1 MAIIKPF
8 RIKSFK
14 NKNPIIE
21 FENISLSYGERLILD
36 NISFKIN
43 QAEIYGM
50 LGPNGV
56 GKSTIFNLITGLISP
71 KNGKIKIYGELVNE
85 YPVYLRTK
93 KFKIGFVPQYGGYF
107 SDLTLLDNLKAIGE
121 IVIENK
127 NLINEKI
134 NYLISKFELE
144 NIKDIKAKFL
154 SGGQKKKLVIAMSLI
169 NNPNLL
175 LLDEPLS
182 NLDSNLRL
190 EMRAELKRLHQ
201 TLGCTIIFVTHDQ
214 MEAMT
219 LATSIAVMN
228 KGVIEQLAKPMEIY
242 KNPKSLFVAKFVGSP
257 QMNTVDFN
265 DGEQLALSLLSKT
278 KFEKNNVKTLG
289 IRPESIKL
297 TSKDNGDINGKIE
310 TIQPTGAD
318 WIVGLNISG
327 KSIFAISSDQPPGNE
342 NDTIGLSFKLDGLHA
357 FDRND
362 LKLEQD

>member
-1 MAIIKPF
+1 MSEIKLN
-8 RIKSFK
+8 SLVK
-14 NKNPIIE
+14 NFGGNSLAVDNLSVTFPSGE
-21 FENISLSYGERLILD
+21 FVCL
-36 NISFKIN
+36 
-43 QAEIYGM
+43 
-50 LGPNGV
+50 LGPSGC
-56 GKSTIFNLITGLISP
+56 GKTTTLRMIAGLERPDS
-71 KNGKIKIYGELVNE
+71 GEILCGDQ
-85 YPVYLRTK
+85 T
-93 KFKIGFVPQYGGYF
+93 YF
-107 SDLTLLDNLKAIGE
+107 SSNTGEYLKTEKRNLGLMFQSYALWPHMTVFQNIVFGLDMKNQSSSEKEKRFEELEKLFQLKNLKNRYPSE
-121 IVIENK
+121 
-127 NLINEKI
+127 
-134 NYLISKFELE
+134 
-144 NIKDIKAKFL
+144 L
-154 SGGQKKKLVIAMSLI
+154 SGGQQQRVALARMLAV
-169 NNPNLL
+169 NPNLL

-297 TSKDNGDINGKIE
+297 TSKDNGDINGTIE

-342 NDTIGLSFKLDGLHA
+342 NDIIGLSFKLDGLHA

-362 LKLEQD
+362 LKLDVD

>member
-1 MAIIKPF
+1 MSEIKLN
-8 RIKSFK
+8 SLVK
-14 NKNPIIE
+14 NFGGNSLAVDNLSVTFPSGE
-21 FENISLSYGERLILD
+21 FVCL
-36 NISFKIN
+36 
-43 QAEIYGM
+43 
-50 LGPNGV
+50 LGPSGC
-56 GKSTIFNLITGLISP
+56 GKTTTLRMIAGLERPDS
-71 KNGKIKIYGELVNE
+71 GEILCGDQ
-85 YPVYLRTK
+85 T
-93 KFKIGFVPQYGGYF
+93 YF
-107 SDLTLLDNLKAIGE
+107 SSNTGEYLKTEKRNLGLMFQSYALWPHMTVFQNIVFGLDM
-121 IVIENK
+121 K
-127 NLINEKI
+127 NQSSSEKD
-134 NYLISKFELE
+134 KRFEELE
-144 NIKDIKAKFL
+144 NLFQLKNLKNRYPSEL
-154 SGGQKKKLVIAMSLI
+154 SGGQQQRVALARMLAV
-169 NNPNLL
+169 NPNLL

-242 KNPKSLFVAKFVGSP
+242 KNPKSLFVGKFVGSP

-265 DGEQLALSLLSKT
+265 DGEQLAQSLLSKT
-278 KFEKNNVKTLG
+278 NFEKNNVKTLG

>member
-1 MAIIKPF
+1 MSEIKLN
-8 RIKSFK
+8 SLVK
-14 NKNPIIE
+14 NFGGNSLAVDNLSVTFPSGE
-21 FENISLSYGERLILD
+21 FVCL
-36 NISFKIN
+36 
-43 QAEIYGM
+43 
-50 LGPNGV
+50 LGPSGC
-56 GKSTIFNLITGLISP
+56 GKTTTLRMIAGLERPDSGEIFCGDQT
-71 KNGKIKIYGELVNE
+71 
-85 YPVYLRTK
+85 
-93 KFKIGFVPQYGGYF
+93 YF
-107 SDLTLLDNLKAIGE
+107 SSNTGEYLKTEKRNLGLMFQSYALWPHMTVFQNIVFGLDMKNQSSSEKEKRFEELEKLFQLKNLKNRYPSE
-121 IVIENK
+121 
-127 NLINEKI
+127 
-134 NYLISKFELE
+134 
-144 NIKDIKAKFL
+144 L
-154 SGGQKKKLVIAMSLI
+154 SGGQQQRVALARMLAV
-169 NNPNLL
+169 NPNLL

-327 KSIFAISSDQPPGNE
+327 KSIFAISSEQPPGNE

-362 LKLEQD
+362 LKLDVD

>member
-1 MAIIKPF
+1 MIAGLERPD
-8 RIKSFK
+8 S
-14 NKNPIIE
+14 
-21 FENISLSYGERLILD
+21 GEILCGD
-36 NISFKIN
+36 
-43 QAEIYGM
+43 Q
-50 LGPNGV
+50 
-56 GKSTIFNLITGLISP
+56 T
-71 KNGKIKIYGELVNE
+71 
-85 YPVYLRTK
+85 
-93 KFKIGFVPQYGGYF
+93 YF
-107 SDLTLLDNLKAIGE
+107 SSNTGEYLKTEKRNLGLMFQSYALWPHMTVFQNIVFGLDM
-121 IVIENK
+121 K
-127 NLINEKI
+127 NQSSSEKD
-134 NYLISKFELE
+134 KRFEELE
-144 NIKDIKAKFL
+144 NLFQLKNLKNRYPSEL
-154 SGGQKKKLVIAMSLI
+154 SGGQQQRVALARMLAV
-169 NNPNLL
+169 NPNLL

-278 KFEKNNVKTLG
+278 KLEKNNVKTLG

-297 TSKDNGDINGKIE
+297 TSKDNGDINGTIE

>member
-1 MAIIKPF
+1 MSEIKLN
-8 RIKSFK
+8 SLVK
-14 NKNPIIE
+14 NFGGNSLAVDNLSVTFASGE
-21 FENISLSYGERLILD
+21 FVCL
-36 NISFKIN
+36 
-43 QAEIYGM
+43 
-50 LGPNGV
+50 LGPSGC
-56 GKSTIFNLITGLISP
+56 GKTTTLRMIAGLERPDS
-71 KNGKIKIYGELVNE
+71 GEILCGDQ
-85 YPVYLRTK
+85 T
-93 KFKIGFVPQYGGYF
+93 YF
-107 SDLTLLDNLKAIGE
+107 SSNTGEYLKTEKRNLGLMFQSYALWPHMTVFQNIVFGLDM
-121 IVIENK
+121 K
-127 NLINEKI
+127 NQSSSEKD
-134 NYLISKFELE
+134 KRFEELE
-144 NIKDIKAKFL
+144 NLFQLKNLKNRYPSEL
-154 SGGQKKKLVIAMSLI
+154 SGGQQQRVALARMLAV
-169 NNPNLL
+169 NPNLL

-278 KFEKNNVKTLG
+278 KLEKNNVKTLG

-362 LKLEQD
+362 LKLEAV

>member
-1 MAIIKPF
+1 MSEIKLN
-8 RIKSFK
+8 SLVK
-14 NKNPIIE
+14 NFGGNSLAVDNLSVTFPSGE
-21 FENISLSYGERLILD
+21 FVCL
-36 NISFKIN
+36 
-43 QAEIYGM
+43 
-50 LGPNGV
+50 LGPSGC
-56 GKSTIFNLITGLISP
+56 GKTTTLRMIAGLERPDSGEIFCGDQT
-71 KNGKIKIYGELVNE
+71 
-85 YPVYLRTK
+85 
-93 KFKIGFVPQYGGYF
+93 YF
-107 SDLTLLDNLKAIGE
+107 SSNTGEYLKTEKRNLGLMFQSYALWPHMTVFQNIVFGLDMKNQSSSEKEKRFEELEKLFQLKNLKNRYPSE
-121 IVIENK
+121 
-127 NLINEKI
+127 
-134 NYLISKFELE
+134 
-144 NIKDIKAKFL
+144 L
-154 SGGQKKKLVIAMSLI
+154 SGGQQQRVALARMLAV
-169 NNPNLL
+169 NPNLL

-242 KNPKSLFVAKFVGSP
+242 KNPKSLFVGKFVGSP

-265 DGEQLALSLLSKT
+265 DGEQLAQSLLSKT
-278 KFEKNNVKTLG
+278 NFEKNNVKTLG

-297 TSKDNGDINGKIE
+297 TSKDNGDINGTIE

-357 FDRND
+357 FDSNN
-362 LKLEQD
+362 KKI

>member
-1 MAIIKPF
+1 MSEIKLNSLVKNF
-8 RIKSFK
+8 GGNSLAVDNLSVSF
-14 NKNPIIE
+14 PSGE
-21 FENISLSYGERLILD
+21 FVCL
-36 NISFKIN
+36 
-43 QAEIYGM
+43 
-50 LGPNGV
+50 LGPSGC
-56 GKSTIFNLITGLISP
+56 GKTTTLRMIAGLERPDSGEIFCGDQT
-71 KNGKIKIYGELVNE
+71 
-85 YPVYLRTK
+85 
-93 KFKIGFVPQYGGYF
+93 YF
-107 SDLTLLDNLKAIGE
+107 SSNTGEYLKTEKRNLGLMFQSYALWPHMTVFQNIVFGLDMKNQSSSEKEKRFEELEKLFQLKNLKNRYPSE
-121 IVIENK
+121 
-127 NLINEKI
+127 
-134 NYLISKFELE
+134 
-144 NIKDIKAKFL
+144 L
-154 SGGQKKKLVIAMSLI
+154 SGGQQQRVALARMLAV
-169 NNPNLL
+169 NPNLL

-242 KNPKSLFVAKFVGSP
+242 NNPKSLFVAKFVGSP

-297 TSKDNGDINGKIE
+297 TSKDNGDINGTIE

-342 NDTIGLSFKLDGLHA
+342 NDIIGLSFKLDGLHT

-362 LKLEQD
+362 LKLEAD

>member
-1 MAIIKPF
+1 MSEIKLN
-8 RIKSFK
+8 SLVK
-14 NKNPIIE
+14 NFGGNSLAVDNLSVTFASGE
-21 FENISLSYGERLILD
+21 FVCL
-36 NISFKIN
+36 
-43 QAEIYGM
+43 
-50 LGPNGV
+50 LGPSGC
-56 GKSTIFNLITGLISP
+56 GKTTTLRMIAGLERPDS
-71 KNGKIKIYGELVNE
+71 GEILCGDQ
-85 YPVYLRTK
+85 T
-93 KFKIGFVPQYGGYF
+93 YF
-107 SDLTLLDNLKAIGE
+107 SSNTGEYLKTEKRNLGLMFQSYALWPHMTVFQNIVFGLDMKNQSSSEKEKRFEELEKLFQLKNLKNRYPSE
-121 IVIENK
+121 
-127 NLINEKI
+127 
-134 NYLISKFELE
+134 
-144 NIKDIKAKFL
+144 L
-154 SGGQKKKLVIAMSLI
+154 SGGQQQRVALARMLAV
-169 NNPNLL
+169 NPNLL

-265 DGEQLALSLLSKT
+265 DGEQLAQSLLSKT

-297 TSKDNGDINGKIE
+297 TSKDNGDINGTIE

-362 LKLEQD
+362 LKLDVD

>member
-1 MAIIKPF
+1 MSEIKLN
-8 RIKSFK
+8 SLVK
-14 NKNPIIE
+14 NFGGNSLAVDNLSVTFPSGE
-21 FENISLSYGERLILD
+21 FVCL
-36 NISFKIN
+36 
-43 QAEIYGM
+43 
-50 LGPNGV
+50 LGPSGC
-56 GKSTIFNLITGLISP
+56 GKTTTLRMIAGLERPDSGEIFCGDQT
-71 KNGKIKIYGELVNE
+71 
-85 YPVYLRTK
+85 
-93 KFKIGFVPQYGGYF
+93 YF
-107 SDLTLLDNLKAIGE
+107 SSNTGEYLKTEKRNLGLMFQSYALWPHMTVFQNIVFGLDMKNQSSSKKENRFEELEKLFQLKNLKNRYPSE
-121 IVIENK
+121 
-127 NLINEKI
+127 
-134 NYLISKFELE
+134 
-144 NIKDIKAKFL
+144 L
-154 SGGQKKKLVIAMSLI
+154 SGGQQQRVALARMLAV
-169 NNPNLL
+169 NPNLL

-297 TSKDNGDINGKIE
+297 TSKDNGDINGTIE

-362 LKLEQD
+362 LKLEAD

>member
-1 MAIIKPF
+1 MSEIKLN
-8 RIKSFK
+8 SLVK
-14 NKNPIIE
+14 NFGGNSLAVDNLSVTFPSGE
-21 FENISLSYGERLILD
+21 FVCL
-36 NISFKIN
+36 
-43 QAEIYGM
+43 
-50 LGPNGV
+50 LGPSGC
-56 GKSTIFNLITGLISP
+56 GKTTTLRMIAGLERPDSGEIFCGDQT
-71 KNGKIKIYGELVNE
+71 
-85 YPVYLRTK
+85 
-93 KFKIGFVPQYGGYF
+93 YF
-107 SDLTLLDNLKAIGE
+107 SSNTGEYLKTEKRNLGLMFQSYALWPHMTVFQNIVFGLDMKNQSSSEKEKRFEELEKLFQLKNLKNRYPSE
-121 IVIENK
+121 
-127 NLINEKI
+127 
-134 NYLISKFELE
+134 
-144 NIKDIKAKFL
+144 L
-154 SGGQKKKLVIAMSLI
+154 SGGQQQRVALARMLAV
-169 NNPNLL
+169 NPNLL

-201 TLGCTIIFVTHDQ
+201 TLGCTIIFVTQDQ

-297 TSKDNGDINGKIE
+297 TSKDNGDINGTIE

-327 KSIFAISSDQPPGNE
+327 KSIFAISPDQPPGNE
-342 NDTIGLSFKLDGLHA
+342 KDTIGLSFKLDGLHA

-362 LKLEQD
+362 LKLEAREKK

>member
-1 MAIIKPF
+1 MSEIKLN
-8 RIKSFK
+8 SLVK
-14 NKNPIIE
+14 NFGGNSLAVDNLSVTFPSGE
-21 FENISLSYGERLILD
+21 FVCL
-36 NISFKIN
+36 
-43 QAEIYGM
+43 
-50 LGPNGV
+50 LGPSGC
-56 GKSTIFNLITGLISP
+56 GKTTTLRMIAGLERPDSGEIFCGDQT
-71 KNGKIKIYGELVNE
+71 
-85 YPVYLRTK
+85 
-93 KFKIGFVPQYGGYF
+93 YF
-107 SDLTLLDNLKAIGE
+107 SSNTGEYLKTEKRNLGLMFQSYALWPHMTVFQNIVFGLDM
-121 IVIENK
+121 K
-127 NLINEKI
+127 NVSSSEKD
-134 NYLISKFELE
+134 KRFVELE
-144 NIKDIKAKFL
+144 NLFQLKNLKNRYPSEL
-154 SGGQKKKLVIAMSLI
+154 SGGQQQRVALARMLAV
-169 NNPNLL
+169 NPNLL

-242 KNPKSLFVAKFVGSP
+242 KNPKSLFVTKFVGSP

-362 LKLEQD
+362 LKLEAV

>member
-1 MAIIKPF
+1 MSEIKLN
-8 RIKSFK
+8 SLVK
-14 NKNPIIE
+14 NFGGNSLAVDNLSVTFPSGE
-21 FENISLSYGERLILD
+21 FVCL
-36 NISFKIN
+36 
-43 QAEIYGM
+43 
-50 LGPNGV
+50 LGPSGC
-56 GKSTIFNLITGLISP
+56 GKTTTLRMIAGLERPDSGEIFCGDQT
-71 KNGKIKIYGELVNE
+71 
-85 YPVYLRTK
+85 
-93 KFKIGFVPQYGGYF
+93 YF
-107 SDLTLLDNLKAIGE
+107 SSNTGEYLKTEKRNLGLMFQSYALWPHMTVFQNIVFGLDM
-121 IVIENK
+121 K
-127 NLINEKI
+127 NQSSSEKD
-134 NYLISKFELE
+134 KRFEELE
-144 NIKDIKAKFL
+144 NLFQLKNLKNRYPSEL
-154 SGGQKKKLVIAMSLI
+154 SGGQQQRVALARMLAV
-169 NNPNLL
+169 NPNLL

-242 KNPKSLFVAKFVGSP
+242 KNPNSLFVAKFVGSP

-297 TSKDNGDINGKIE
+297 TSKDSGDINGIIE

-342 NDTIGLSFKLDGLHA
+342 NDTIGISFKLDGLHA

>member
-1 MAIIKPF
+1 MSEIKLN
-8 RIKSFK
+8 SLVK
-14 NKNPIIE
+14 NFGGNSLAVDHLSVTFPSGE
-21 FENISLSYGERLILD
+21 FVCL
-36 NISFKIN
+36 
-43 QAEIYGM
+43 
-50 LGPNGV
+50 LGPSGC
-56 GKSTIFNLITGLISP
+56 GKTTTLRMIAGLERPDSGEIFCGDQT
-71 KNGKIKIYGELVNE
+71 
-85 YPVYLRTK
+85 
-93 KFKIGFVPQYGGYF
+93 YF
-107 SDLTLLDNLKAIGE
+107 SSNTGEYLKTEKRNLGLMFQSYALWPHMTVFQNIVFGLDM
-121 IVIENK
+121 K
-127 NLINEKI
+127 NVSSSEKD
-134 NYLISKFELE
+134 KRFEELE
-144 NIKDIKAKFL
+144 NLFQLKNLKNRYPSEL
-154 SGGQKKKLVIAMSLI
+154 SGGQQQRVALARMLAV
-169 NNPNLL
+169 NPNLL

-265 DGEQLALSLLSKT
+265 DGEQLAQSLLSKT
-278 KFEKNNVKTLG
+278 NFEKNNVKTLG

-297 TSKDNGDINGKIE
+297 TLKDNGDINGTIE

-342 NDTIGLSFKLDGLHA
+342 NDIIGLSFKLDGLHA

-362 LKLEQD
+362 LKLDVD

>member
-1 MAIIKPF
+1 MSEIKLN
-8 RIKSFK
+8 SLVK
-14 NKNPIIE
+14 NFWGNSLAVDNLSVTFPSGE
-21 FENISLSYGERLILD
+21 FVCL
-36 NISFKIN
+36 
-43 QAEIYGM
+43 
-50 LGPNGV
+50 LGPSGC
-56 GKSTIFNLITGLISP
+56 GKTTTLRMIAGLERPDSGEIFCGDQT
-71 KNGKIKIYGELVNE
+71 
-85 YPVYLRTK
+85 
-93 KFKIGFVPQYGGYF
+93 YF
-107 SDLTLLDNLKAIGE
+107 SSNTGEYLKTEKRNLGLMFQSYALWPHMTVFQNIVFGLDM
-121 IVIENK
+121 K
-127 NLINEKI
+127 NQSSSEKD
-134 NYLISKFELE
+134 KRFEELE
-144 NIKDIKAKFL
+144 NLFQLKNLKNRYPSEL
-154 SGGQKKKLVIAMSLI
+154 SGGQQQRVALARMLAV
-169 NNPNLL
+169 NPNLL

-278 KFEKNNVKTLG
+278 KLEKNNVKTLG

-297 TSKDNGDINGKIE
+297 TSKDNGDINGTIE

-362 LKLEQD
+362 LKLDVD

>member
-1 MAIIKPF
+1 MSEIKLN
-8 RIKSFK
+8 SLVK
-14 NKNPIIE
+14 NFGGNSLAVDNLSVTFPSGE
-21 FENISLSYGERLILD
+21 FVCL
-36 NISFKIN
+36 
-43 QAEIYGM
+43 
-50 LGPNGV
+50 LGPSGC
-56 GKSTIFNLITGLISP
+56 GKTTTLRMIAGLERPDSGEIFCGDQT
-71 KNGKIKIYGELVNE
+71 
-85 YPVYLRTK
+85 
-93 KFKIGFVPQYGGYF
+93 YF
-107 SDLTLLDNLKAIGE
+107 SSNTGEYLKTEKRNLGLMFQSYALWPHMTVFQNIVFGLDMKNQSSSEKEKRFEELEKLFQLKNLKNRYPSE
-121 IVIENK
+121 
-127 NLINEKI
+127 
-134 NYLISKFELE
+134 
-144 NIKDIKAKFL
+144 L
-154 SGGQKKKLVIAMSLI
+154 SGGQQQRVALARMLAV
-169 NNPNLL
+169 NPNLL

-297 TSKDNGDINGKIE
+297 TSKDNGDINGTIE

-357 FDRND
+357 FDSNN
-362 LKLEQD
+362 KKI

>member
-1 MAIIKPF
+1 MSEIKLN
-8 RIKSFK
+8 SLVK
-14 NKNPIIE
+14 NFGGNSLAVDNLSVTFPSGE
-21 FENISLSYGERLILD
+21 FVCL
-36 NISFKIN
+36 
-43 QAEIYGM
+43 
-50 LGPNGV
+50 LGPSGC
-56 GKSTIFNLITGLISP
+56 GKTTTLRMIAGLERPDSGEIFCGDQT
-71 KNGKIKIYGELVNE
+71 
-85 YPVYLRTK
+85 
-93 KFKIGFVPQYGGYF
+93 YF
-107 SDLTLLDNLKAIGE
+107 SSNTGEYLKTEKRNLGLMFQSYALWPHMTVFQNIVFGLDMKNQSSSEKEKRFEELEKLFQLKNLKNRYPSE
-121 IVIENK
+121 
-127 NLINEKI
+127 
-134 NYLISKFELE
+134 
-144 NIKDIKAKFL
+144 L
-154 SGGQKKKLVIAMSLI
+154 SGGQQQRVALARMLAV
-169 NNPNLL
+169 NPNLL

-297 TSKDNGDINGKIE
+297 TSKDNGDINGTIE

>member
-1 MAIIKPF
+1 MSEIKLN
-8 RIKSFK
+8 SLVK
-14 NKNPIIE
+14 NFGGNSLAVDNLSVTFPSGE
-21 FENISLSYGERLILD
+21 FVCL
-36 NISFKIN
+36 
-43 QAEIYGM
+43 
-50 LGPNGV
+50 LGPSGC
-56 GKSTIFNLITGLISP
+56 GKTTTLRMIAGLERPDS
-71 KNGKIKIYGELVNE
+71 GEILCGDQ
-85 YPVYLRTK
+85 T
-93 KFKIGFVPQYGGYF
+93 YF
-107 SDLTLLDNLKAIGE
+107 SSNTGEYLKTEKRNLGLMFQSYALWPHMTVFQNIVFGLDMKNQSSSEKEKRFEELEKLFQLKNLKNRYPSE
-121 IVIENK
+121 
-127 NLINEKI
+127 
-134 NYLISKFELE
+134 
-144 NIKDIKAKFL
+144 L
-154 SGGQKKKLVIAMSLI
+154 SGGQQQRVALARMLAV
-169 NNPNLL
+169 NPNLL

-297 TSKDNGDINGKIE
+297 TSKDNGDINGTIE

-362 LKLEQD
+362 LKLELD

>member
-1 MAIIKPF
+1 MSEIKLN
-8 RIKSFK
+8 SLVK
-14 NKNPIIE
+14 NFGGNSLAVDNLSVTFPSGE
-21 FENISLSYGERLILD
+21 FVCL
-36 NISFKIN
+36 
-43 QAEIYGM
+43 
-50 LGPNGV
+50 LGPSGC
-56 GKSTIFNLITGLISP
+56 GKTTTLRMIAGLERPDSGEIFCGDQT
-71 KNGKIKIYGELVNE
+71 
-85 YPVYLRTK
+85 
-93 KFKIGFVPQYGGYF
+93 YF
-107 SDLTLLDNLKAIGE
+107 SSNTGEYLKTEKRNLGLMFQSYALWPHMTVFQNIVFGLDMKNQSSSEKEKRFEELEKLFQLKNLKNRYPSE
-121 IVIENK
+121 
-127 NLINEKI
+127 
-134 NYLISKFELE
+134 
-144 NIKDIKAKFL
+144 L
-154 SGGQKKKLVIAMSLI
+154 SGGQQQRVALARMLAV
-169 NNPNLL
+169 NPNLL

-242 KNPKSLFVAKFVGSP
+242 NNPKSLFVAKFVGSP

-265 DGEQLALSLLSKT
+265 DGEQLAISLLSKT

-297 TSKDNGDINGKIE
+297 ISKDNGDINGKIE

>member
-1 MAIIKPF
+1 MSEIKLN
-8 RIKSFK
+8 SLVK
-14 NKNPIIE
+14 NFGGNSLAVDNLSVTFPSGE
-21 FENISLSYGERLILD
+21 FVCL
-36 NISFKIN
+36 
-43 QAEIYGM
+43 
-50 LGPNGV
+50 LGPSGC
-56 GKSTIFNLITGLISP
+56 GKTTTLRMIAGLERPDSGEIFCGDQT
-71 KNGKIKIYGELVNE
+71 
-85 YPVYLRTK
+85 
-93 KFKIGFVPQYGGYF
+93 YF
-107 SDLTLLDNLKAIGE
+107 SSNTGAYLKTEKRNLGLMFQSYALWPHMTVFQNIVFGLDMKNQSSSEKEKRFEELEKLFQLKNLKNRYPSE
-121 IVIENK
+121 
-127 NLINEKI
+127 
-134 NYLISKFELE
+134 
-144 NIKDIKAKFL
+144 L
-154 SGGQKKKLVIAMSLI
+154 SGGQQQRVALARMLAV
-169 NNPNLL
+169 NPNLL

-297 TSKDNGDINGKIE
+297 TSKDNGDINGTIE

-362 LKLEQD
+362 LKLDVD

>member
-1 MAIIKPF
+1 MSEIKLN
-8 RIKSFK
+8 SLVK
-14 NKNPIIE
+14 NFGGNSLAVDNLSVTFPSGE
-21 FENISLSYGERLILD
+21 FVCL
-36 NISFKIN
+36 
-43 QAEIYGM
+43 
-50 LGPNGV
+50 LGPSGC
-56 GKSTIFNLITGLISP
+56 GKTTTLRMIAGLERPDS
-71 KNGKIKIYGELVNE
+71 GEILCGDQ
-85 YPVYLRTK
+85 T
-93 KFKIGFVPQYGGYF
+93 YF
-107 SDLTLLDNLKAIGE
+107 SSNTGEYLKTEKRNLGLMFQSYALWPHMTVFQNIVFGLDM
-121 IVIENK
+121 K
-127 NLINEKI
+127 NQSSSEKD
-134 NYLISKFELE
+134 KRFEELE
-144 NIKDIKAKFL
+144 NLFQLKNLKNRYPSEL
-154 SGGQKKKLVIAMSLI
+154 SGGQQQRVALARMLAV
-169 NNPNLL
+169 NPNLL

-297 TSKDNGDINGKIE
+297 TSKDNGDINGTIE

-362 LKLEQD
+362 LKLDVD

>member
-1 MAIIKPF
+1 MSEIKLN
-8 RIKSFK
+8 SLVK
-14 NKNPIIE
+14 NFGGNSLAVDNLSVTFPSGE
-21 FENISLSYGERLILD
+21 FVCL
-36 NISFKIN
+36 
-43 QAEIYGM
+43 
-50 LGPNGV
+50 LGPSGC
-56 GKSTIFNLITGLISP
+56 GKTTTLRMIAGLERPDS
-71 KNGKIKIYGELVNE
+71 GEILCGDQ
-85 YPVYLRTK
+85 T
-93 KFKIGFVPQYGGYF
+93 YF
-107 SDLTLLDNLKAIGE
+107 SSNTGEYLKTEKRNLGLMFQSYALWPHMTVFQNIVFGLDMKNQSSSEKEKRFEELEKLFQLKNLKNRYPSE
-121 IVIENK
+121 
-127 NLINEKI
+127 
-134 NYLISKFELE
+134 
-144 NIKDIKAKFL
+144 L
-154 SGGQKKKLVIAMSLI
+154 SGGQQQRVALARMLAV
-169 NNPNLL
+169 NPNLL

-242 KNPKSLFVAKFVGSP
+242 KNPNSLFVAKFVGSP

-297 TSKDNGDINGKIE
+297 TSKDNGDINGTIE

-362 LKLEQD
+362 LKLDVD

>member
-1 MAIIKPF
+1 MSEIKLN
-8 RIKSFK
+8 SLVK
-14 NKNPIIE
+14 NFGGNSLAVDNLSVTFPSGE
-21 FENISLSYGERLILD
+21 FVCL
-36 NISFKIN
+36 
-43 QAEIYGM
+43 
-50 LGPNGV
+50 LGPSGC
-56 GKSTIFNLITGLISP
+56 GKTTTLRMIAGLERPDSGEIFCGDQT
-71 KNGKIKIYGELVNE
+71 
-85 YPVYLRTK
+85 
-93 KFKIGFVPQYGGYF
+93 YF
-107 SDLTLLDNLKAIGE
+107 SSNTGEYLKTEKRNLGLMFQSYALWPHMTVFQNIVFGLDMKNESSSDKDKRFEELEKLFQL
-121 IVIENK
+121 K
-127 NLINEKI
+127 NLRHR
-134 NYLISKFELE
+134 YPYQ
-144 NIKDIKAKFL
+144 L
-154 SGGQKKKLVIAMSLI
+154 SGGQQQRVALARMLAV
-169 NNPNLL
+169 NPNLL

-297 TSKDNGDINGKIE
+297 TSKDNGDINGTIE

-342 NDTIGLSFKLDGLHA
+342 NDTIGISFKLDGLHA

-362 LKLEQD
+362 LKLELG

>member
-1 MAIIKPF
+1 MSEIKLN
-8 RIKSFK
+8 SLVK
-14 NKNPIIE
+14 NFGGNSLAVDNLSVTFASGE
-21 FENISLSYGERLILD
+21 FVCL
-36 NISFKIN
+36 
-43 QAEIYGM
+43 
-50 LGPNGV
+50 LGPSGC
-56 GKSTIFNLITGLISP
+56 GKTTTLRMIAGLERPDS
-71 KNGKIKIYGELVNE
+71 GEILCGDQ
-85 YPVYLRTK
+85 T
-93 KFKIGFVPQYGGYF
+93 YF
-107 SDLTLLDNLKAIGE
+107 SSNTGEYLKTEKRNLGLMFQSYALWPHMTVFQNIVFGLDMKNESSSEKDKRFEELEKLFQLKNLKNRYPSE
-121 IVIENK
+121 
-127 NLINEKI
+127 
-134 NYLISKFELE
+134 
-144 NIKDIKAKFL
+144 L
-154 SGGQKKKLVIAMSLI
+154 SGGQQLRVALARMLAV
-169 NNPNLL
+169 NPNLL

-228 KGVIEQLAKPMEIY
+228 KGVIEQLAKPMVIY

-362 LKLEQD
+362 LKLEAV

>member
-1 MAIIKPF
+1 MSEIKLN
-8 RIKSFK
+8 SLVK
-14 NKNPIIE
+14 NFGGNSLAVDNLSVTFPSGE
-21 FENISLSYGERLILD
+21 FVCL
-36 NISFKIN
+36 
-43 QAEIYGM
+43 
-50 LGPNGV
+50 LGPSGC
-56 GKSTIFNLITGLISP
+56 GKTTTLRMIAGLERPDSGEIFCGDQT
-71 KNGKIKIYGELVNE
+71 
-85 YPVYLRTK
+85 
-93 KFKIGFVPQYGGYF
+93 YF
-107 SDLTLLDNLKAIGE
+107 SSNTGEYLKTEKRNLGLMFQSYALWPHMTVFQNIVFGLDM
-121 IVIENK
+121 K
-127 NLINEKI
+127 NESSSEKE
-134 NYLISKFELE
+134 KRFEELE
-144 NIKDIKAKFL
+144 NLFQLKNLKNRYPSEL
-154 SGGQKKKLVIAMSLI
+154 SGGQQQRVALARMLAV
-169 NNPNLL
+169 NPNLL

-242 KNPKSLFVAKFVGSP
+242 KNPKSLFVGKFVGSP

-265 DGEQLALSLLSKT
+265 DGEQLAQSLLSKT
-278 KFEKNNVKTLG
+278 NFEKNNVKTLG

-357 FDRND
+357 FDSNN
-362 LKLEQD
+362 KKI